1 MTTPAIIETQG
12 LHKTYRSGFWMRP
25 HVGLHPL
32 DLRVEP
38 GSIFGFIGP
47 NGAGKTTTIKILVGI
62 HEATGGSA
70 TVLGRDHRDPEARRA
85 VGFMPERPYFYPHLT
100 GAELLDFYGRLFEV
114 PEPTRSQRARA
125 LLERVDMARAADQ
138 PLRSYS
144 KGMLQ
149 RVGICQAL
157 INDPQLVILD
167 EPMSGLDPLGRALV
181 RDLILEEKAAGRSV
195 FFSSHI
201 LHDVETLSDEVAIVV
216 GGRLRSK
223 GAVETLLGAGSRG
236 IELELALP
244 PGGQAAAAATAL
256 GGSLLRVEGDRALIT
271 APQDR
276 ADAAVAVSQALGARL
291 LRLTPLRASLEE
303 LLMTEIERAASGPST
318 PAPQETP

>member
-1 MTTPAIIETQG
+1 MSDGPVIVTRG
-12 LHKTYRSGFWMRP
+12 LHKTYRTGFWMRP

-32 DLRVEP
+32 DLRVAG
-38 GSIFGFIGP
+38 GSVFGFVGP

-62 HEATGGSA
+62 HEASGGEA
-70 TVLGRDHRDPEARRA
+70 TVLGLDHRDPEARRK

-181 RDLILEEKAAGRSV
+181 RDLILEEKARGRSV

-201 LHDVETLSDEVAIVV
+201 LHDVETLSDRVAILV
-216 GGRLRSK
+216 GGRLRSE
-223 GAVETLLGAGSRG
+223 GTVDDLLGAGSKG
-236 IELELALP
+236 VELELRLP
-244 PGGQAAAAATAL
+244 AGAAPAAWAARL
-256 GGSLLRVEGDRALIT
+256 GAELRRAEGDRALLIV
-271 APQDR
+271 PPDR
-276 ADAAVAVSQALGARL
+276 SAAAVALSQAQGATL

-303 LLMTEIERAASGPST
+303 LLMSEIEAAGRGSATAQPEG
-318 PAPQETP
+318 AR

>member
-1 MTTPAIIETQG
+1 MSDGPVIVTRG
-12 LHKTYRSGFWMRP
+12 LHKTYRTGFWMRP

-32 DLRVEP
+32 DLRVAG
-38 GSIFGFIGP
+38 GSVFGFVGP

-62 HEATGGSA
+62 HEASGGEA
-70 TVLGRDHRDPEARRA
+70 TVLGHDHRDPEARRK

-125 LLERVDMARAADQ
+125 RLERVDMARAADQ

-181 RDLILEEKAAGRSV
+181 RDLILEEKARGRSV

-201 LHDVETLSDEVAIVV
+201 LHDVETLSDRVAILV
-216 GGRLRSK
+216 GGRLRSE
-223 GAVETLLGAGSRG
+223 GTVDDLLGAGSKG
-236 IELELALP
+236 VELELRLP
-244 PGGQAAAAATAL
+244 AGAAPAAWAARL
-256 GGSLLRVEGDRALIT
+256 GAELRRTDGDRALLIV
-271 APQDR
+271 PPDR
-276 ADAAVAVSQALGARL
+276 SAAAVALSQAQGATL

-303 LLMTEIERAASGPST
+303 LLMSEIEAAGRGSATAQPEG
-318 PAPQETP
+318 AR